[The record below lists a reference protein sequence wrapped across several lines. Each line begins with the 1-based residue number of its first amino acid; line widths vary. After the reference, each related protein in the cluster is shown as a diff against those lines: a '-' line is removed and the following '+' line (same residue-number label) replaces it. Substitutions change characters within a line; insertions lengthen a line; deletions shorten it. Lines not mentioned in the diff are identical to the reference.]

1 MDAYPEGVN
10 RTDHRGWS
18 PLHVACSMG
27 TDLAIIEMLLEDY
40 PETVLLKT
48 HKGSDCIK
56 CAKMSKGHPNED
68 AICRYIEKKIAE
80 VEGRKTG
87 DDSEESGDDGE
98 EKKGAQDNDSDDESH
113 HQDDD
118 EVDLLDLGGND
129 NAASAA
135 SGEGDGDGEGE
146 GDLLGLASHSDANS
160 GDKTNDDDLLLDMG
174 PAETQAAA
182 KKLDGEGNDE
192 RNAEALP
199 PMPTSVPPP
208 PPPPADPI
216 STTNG
221 NASVDSAPLAF
232 MPAETSDE
240 SPTSTIDAD
249 FLSSQMP
256 PEDQNLKDAQPQPV
270 ADLADGDMLGDIVLE
285 DGSADIIKAL
295 EGNLIDL

>member
-68 AICRYIEKKIAE
+68 AICRYIEKKMAE

-87 DDSEESGDDGE
+87 DDSGESGDDSE
-98 EKKGAQDNDSDDESH
+98 EKTDVQGNNTCSDDESH

-135 SGEGDGDGEGE
+135 SGEGDGKGEGE
-146 GDLLGLASHSDANS
+146 GDLLGLTSDSDANS
-160 GDKTNDDDLLLDMG
+160 GDQKNDDNLLLDMG
-174 PAETQAAA
+174 PADALAAA
-182 KKLDGEGNDE
+182 KTLDVEGNE
-192 RNAEALP
+192 EGNAEALP

-240 SPTSTIDAD
+240 SPTSTIDAN
-249 FLSSQMP
+249 F
-256 PEDQNLKDAQPQPV
+256 EDQNLKDAQPQPV

-285 DGSADIIKAL
+285 EGSADIIKAL